1 MQPAP
6 TPIQPEGF
14 LDGLRWGC
22 ILRGALLDIAL
33 TVAGSIPLTLWL
45 AGPGA
50 LSEDETTA
58 REALDALSSPEALFW
73 GAVLGIAATIV
84 GAYYG
89 AHRAGTLHVR
99 HGGWVAVVSIVLGL
113 PFMLLSA
120 AETSA
125 AQPSWYEAIG
135 MIAMLPAGMLGGF
148 LASMRGDA
156 VA

>member
-73 GAVLGIAATIV
+73 GAVLG
-84 GAYYG
+84 
-89 AHRAGTLHVR
+89 
-99 HGGWVAVVSIVLGL
+99 
-113 PFMLLSA
+113 
-120 AETSA
+120 